1 MTQRIVANR
10 YRLGKPIG
18 KGAFGEIFSGIKSLC
33 ERSVGVDMNTGIDVA
48 IKIVLI
54 LSVKMIGEER
64 SQATPTDARS
74 EGL

>member
-1 MTQRIVANR
+1 
-10 YRLGKPIG
+10 
-18 KGAFGEIFSGIKSLC
+18 
-33 ERSVGVDMNTGIDVA
+33 MNTGIDVA